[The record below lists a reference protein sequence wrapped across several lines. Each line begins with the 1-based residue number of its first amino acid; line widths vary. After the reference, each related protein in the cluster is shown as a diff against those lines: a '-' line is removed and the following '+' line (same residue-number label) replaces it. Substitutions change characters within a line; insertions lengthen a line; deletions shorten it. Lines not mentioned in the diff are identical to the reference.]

1 MVHVTKGTKGFQ
13 THFYISQLEA
23 YKYNICM
30 YVGILQHPSASF
42 RQTLTTLR
50 ILYENIVV
58 MRPHEMK
65 DIALRTYRQTSVQT
79 EQ

>member
-1 MVHVTKGTKGFQ
+1 
-13 THFYISQLEA
+13 
-23 YKYNICM
+23 M
-30 YVGILQHPSASF
+30 YVCGYPSASF

-50 ILYENIVV
+50 VLYENIVV